1 MFDLTD
7 YKVKIANGIIVK
19 KDRGFHIGIANSW
32 NMAAQK
38 SYGKVVN
45 ENYKFKRKY
54 QRKKKFGMETYIL
67 SFTIFPAEII
77 VCKKVVIRKV

>member
-45 ENYKFKRKY
+45 EK
-54 QRKKKFGMETYIL
+54 L
-67 SFTIFPAEII
+67 
-77 VCKKVVIRKV
+77 